1 MKRSLDFSP
10 SWYTIHSM
18 KKLLI
23 LLFSLL
29 ISYNSY
35 ADSLDDKGL
44 RCEPR
49 GVNDER
55 PMFVWF
61 QDNTYS
67 VPEIV
72 GYQIEWSGRYSVR
85 FIGTKEIDFLS
96 RENPGNVGWWEHKI
110 LNRETLEIRDIEKFK
125 YKGNCKVIAS
135 IEEIK
140 DSLNEVIDAAK
151 SANKI

>member
-1 MKRSLDFSP
+1 
-10 SWYTIHSM
+10 M
-18 KKLLI
+18 KKLLT
-23 LLFSLL
+23 LLFSIL
-29 ISYNSY
+29 ISFNSY

-55 PMFVWF
+55 PVFVWF

-72 GYQIEWSGRYSVR
+72 GYQIEWSGRYSVS
-85 FIGTKEIDFLS
+85 FIGTKEIDFLVPHTS
-96 RENPGNVGWWEHKI
+96 IGNLGWWEYKI

-140 DSLNEVIDAAK
+140 DSLNEEIDAAK

>member
-1 MKRSLDFSP
+1 V
-10 SWYTIHSM
+10 

-23 LLFSLL
+23 LLFSIL
-29 ISYNSY
+29 ISFNSY
-35 ADSLDDKGL
+35 SGSLDDKGL
-44 RCEPR
+44 RCEPK
-49 GVNDER
+49 GINDER

-72 GYQIEWSGRYSVR
+72 GYQIKWSGRYSVR

-96 RENPGNVGWWEHKI
+96 HDDPGNLGWWEHKI
-110 LNRETLEIRDIEKFK
+110 LNRETLQIRDVSDWK
-125 YKGNCKVIAS
+125 YKGNCKVIVS

-140 DSLNEVIDAAK
+140 DSLNEEIDAAK
-151 SANKI
+151 SVNKI